1 MPCVFIRL
9 SNCNLRCSYCDS
21 SYTWE
26 EPGQEMTFEQIHNWL
41 DRFPD
46 VMVELTGGEP
56 LLQEGV
62 YPFIDTLLDRGRK
75 VLLET
80 NGSLSIEKVPYE
92 VSVILDIKCPG
103 SGMDNKNNWKNIDLL
118 RTRKNNNSRDEV
130 KFVLSSEQDFYWA
143 RNITEKYKLASLIPV
158 LFSPVEYLFAPVT
171 LAELIME
178 NRTPV
183 KIQIQLHRILWP
195 EAGRGV

>member
-1 MPCVFIRL
+1 
-9 SNCNLRCSYCDS
+9 
-21 SYTWE
+21 
-26 EPGQEMTFEQIHNWL
+26 MTFEQIHNWL